1 MDQHRSVLEAGLE
14 PEHRALDAQHFA
26 GERQLVSKIRRNA
39 KPADQVAAAVEHQL
53 NRRRMRPR
61 TLVGTDAHVILAMK
75 ALLPARG
82 LDAVWSQGIGVQAR
96 AADRDQS
103 PQPKNQMTR
112 AGGTMTTGVNDI
124 VWHNAKTG
132 ETQIWLM
139 DRHRI
144 VQRVTVVDEAGQPIM
159 VGLPFSIVGVGD
171 VNRDGGADIVWHNA
185 KTGETQIWLMDRHR
199 IVQRVTVV
207 DEAGQPIMVGLPF
220 SIVGVGDVDRNIA
233 REAAEAIDRFH
244 HDRLGMLTVGPALS
258 APRRLAAG
266 AFEQQ
271 FKFGTIM
278 KPLNREPVITSRFV
292 VAIAVAA
299 IKCFGTEDPSG
310 EDEPYLI
317 SAIYAI
323 DPMVREGAVQTA
335 RIDFGAVSERQ
346 VFGAGHQLAQGFF
359 IPGDGNIRMRVALWD
374 QESAR
379 PANLEK
385 KWGEAAKI
393 AIIAGLTAAKPPA
406 GGAVALLELATGWVS
421 DISKA
426 IGGVVADIFGDNLIA
441 ERDFVI
447 NADFLSRLVREGS
460 LPRTS
465 GSIPGFRYNFPETP
479 EGGEAGRSWLFEGGG
494 GSYRIFFA
502 VRTARIDLSPLP

>member
-1 MDQHRSVLEAGLE
+1 MDQQRSDLEAGLE

-112 AGGTMTTGVNDI
+112 AGGTMTTGVN
-124 VWHNAKTG
+124 
-132 ETQIWLM
+132 
-139 DRHRI
+139 
-144 VQRVTVVDEAGQPIM
+144 
-159 VGLPFSIVGVGD
+159 
-171 VNRDGGADIVWHNA
+171 DIVWHNA